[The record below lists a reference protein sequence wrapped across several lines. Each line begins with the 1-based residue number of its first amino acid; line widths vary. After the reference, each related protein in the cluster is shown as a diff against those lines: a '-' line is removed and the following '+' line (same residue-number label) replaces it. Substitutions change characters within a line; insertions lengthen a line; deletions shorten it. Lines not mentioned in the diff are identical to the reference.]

1 MDEPNTY
8 PVHDQTVPDVTAHR
22 RSRSGATRPVH
33 RNHGDRT
40 LHALDQDNAYPDAR
54 FWNRIAARYARKPV
68 PDQQVYETKLAK
80 TDSYL
85 KPDDHVLEIGCGTG
99 TTAIHH
105 APNVAHIRATD
116 ISAEMI
122 DIARAKA
129 REAGV
134 NNVDFE
140 VASVDDLRAAPN
152 SFDVVLA
159 HSILH
164 LVPDVNR
171 VLLQLHKMLKPG
183 GLLISSTP
191 CIRDFMPLF
200 RYIGPVGR
208 LLGIMPRVNVFS
220 EAELDRWLSDTG
232 FACKERWKP
241 HPKRGIYLV
250 SLKPDESAIES

>member
-1 MDEPNTY
+1 M
-8 PVHDQTVPDVTAHR
+8 
-22 RSRSGATRPVH
+22 
-33 RNHGDRT
+33 
-40 LHALDQDNAYPDAR
+40 HAINQDNAYPDAR

-80 TDSYL
+80 TNGYL

-105 APNVAHIRATD
+105 AANVAHIRATD
-116 ISAEMI
+116 ISAEMT

-134 NNVDFE
+134 GNVDFE
-140 VASVDDLRAAPN
+140 VASVDDLQAPPN
-152 SFDVVLA
+152 SFDVILA

-164 LVPDVNR
+164 LLPDVER
-171 VLLQLHKMLKPG
+171 TLLQLNELLKPG
-183 GLLISSTP
+183 GLLISSTL
-191 CIRDFMPLF
+191 CIRDFLPLF

-232 FACKERWKP
+232 FTCKERWKP

>member
-1 MDEPNTY
+1 
-8 PVHDQTVPDVTAHR
+8 
-22 RSRSGATRPVH
+22 
-33 RNHGDRT
+33 
-40 LHALDQDNAYPDAR
+40 
-54 FWNRIAARYARKPV
+54 
-68 PDQQVYETKLAK
+68 
-80 TDSYL
+80 
-85 KPDDHVLEIGCGTG
+85 
-99 TTAIHH
+99 
-105 APNVAHIRATD
+105 
-116 ISAEMI
+116 MI
-122 DIARAKA
+122 DLARAKA

-140 VASVDDLRAAPN
+140 VASVDDLRAASN

-164 LVPDVNR
+164 LVPDADR
-171 VLLQLHKMLKPG
+171 ALSKLHEILKPG

-191 CIRDFMPLF
+191 CMRDFMLLF

-208 LLGIMPRVNVFS
+208 RLGIMPCVNVFS

-250 SLKPDESAIES
+250 ALKPDESVIES